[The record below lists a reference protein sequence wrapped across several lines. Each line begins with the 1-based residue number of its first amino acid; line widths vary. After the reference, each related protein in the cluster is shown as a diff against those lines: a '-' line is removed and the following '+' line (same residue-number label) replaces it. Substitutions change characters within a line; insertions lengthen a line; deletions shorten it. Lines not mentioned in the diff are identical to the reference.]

1 MQNSV
6 NRYQLRKEPTFSE
19 KALTQILKEV
29 NIMKAKHVRG
39 IKRHS
44 TNAIISLTEKPFI
57 AYRRSFDVWHRGTEL
72 PSA

>member
-1 MQNSV
+1 M
-6 NRYQLRKEPTFSE
+6 
-19 KALTQILKEV
+19 
-29 NIMKAKHVRG
+29 RG

-72 PSA
+72 LSA